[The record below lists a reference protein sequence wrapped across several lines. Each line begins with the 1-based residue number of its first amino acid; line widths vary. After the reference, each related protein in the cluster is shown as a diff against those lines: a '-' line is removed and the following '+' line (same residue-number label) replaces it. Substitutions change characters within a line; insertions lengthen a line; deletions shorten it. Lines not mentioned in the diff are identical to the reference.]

1 MGQKHNFLIFVI
13 IGAVL
18 ATSCS
23 DLPAQSAT
31 DIYWADGD
39 SGTLDGLEF
48 RLSDLDAPETGP
60 VGSPRGAKGP
70 EEQRAGY
77 AAKDYMRAQTHSSVV
92 SYSVH
97 DKDRY
102 GRIVVRVSVD
112 GVSLEPRAMDAGHL
126 KPWPHI
132 NGKPVRSKPDWCR
145 S

>member
-23 DLPAQSAT
+23 DLPAQTSS

-39 SGTLDGLEF
+39 SGTLDGVEF
-48 RLSDLDAPETGP
+48 RLADVDAPETAP
-60 VGSPRGAKGP
+60 VGSRRGAKCP
-70 EEQRAGY
+70 EEQRAGD
-77 AAKDYMRAQTHSSVV
+77 ATKDYMRAQTQSADITYNVV
-92 SYSVH
+92 
-97 DKDRY
+97 DRDPY
-102 GRIVVRVSVD
+102 GRSVVRVFID
-112 GVSLEPRAMDAGHL
+112 GVSLETRAMDAGHL

-132 NGKPVRSKPDWCR
+132 NGKPVRPKPDWCG